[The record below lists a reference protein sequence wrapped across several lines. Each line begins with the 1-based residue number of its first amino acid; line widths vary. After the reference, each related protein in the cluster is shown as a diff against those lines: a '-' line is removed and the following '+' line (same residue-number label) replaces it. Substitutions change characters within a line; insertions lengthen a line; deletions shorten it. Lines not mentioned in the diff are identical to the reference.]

1 MLDRVA
7 AVELV
12 PQTLIYTVLPYLKEH
27 GFSRNQ
33 TLYEYVQDLTA
44 IRRRCVSV
52 LDAAPWE
59 EKAIAVVNCINS
71 TKVHA
76 LSTPKIS
83 NEATLS
89 CFCLSLKSW
98 RSCTS

>member
-12 PQTLIYTVLPYLKEH
+12 PQTLINTVLPYMREH

-33 TLYEYVQDLTA
+33 TLYDYVQDLTA

-52 LDAAPWE
+52 LDSAPWE

-71 TKVHA
+71 TKVR
-76 LSTPKIS
+76 T
-83 NEATLS
+83 T
-89 CFCLSLKSW
+89 
-98 RSCTS
+98 R